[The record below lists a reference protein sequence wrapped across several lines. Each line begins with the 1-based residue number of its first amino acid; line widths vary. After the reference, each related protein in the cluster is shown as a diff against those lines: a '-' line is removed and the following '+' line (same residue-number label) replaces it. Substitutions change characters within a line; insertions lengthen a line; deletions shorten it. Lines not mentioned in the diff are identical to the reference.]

1 MGRYKSVLMAEKDAR
16 EFPHH
21 VELPI
26 PPFGLGKRL
35 DIIAAWLDTNIGSE
49 WRSHSHLEKGEHTA
63 RYMFRSEQDANGL
76 RQELNSGGHLACHLD
91 NSRIENTRES

>member
-16 EFPHH
+16 DFPHH

-35 DIIAAWLDTNIGSE
+35 DIIAAWLNTNIGTD

-63 RYMFRSEQDANGL
+63 RYMFRSEQDANWF
-76 RQELNSGGHLACHLD
+76 REELNSRGQLVCEVD
-91 NSRIENTRES
+91 NGRIGNTRES